1 MPTRMSEKQEQL
13 FLLFKGAIESER
25 KAQDLYKNAK
35 ELVDDKDLQ
44 EILESF
50 YQDEVRH
57 ERKLMEQYNLMTR
70 EFIVPEDYLNN

>member
-13 FLLFKGAIESER
+13 FLLFKVAIESER

-35 ELVDDKDLQ
+35 ELVDDKDLK

-50 YQDEVRH
+50 YQGDVRH